1 MLGLGASVLSAS
13 HVTMFDFMLSHLFVS
28 EAHTAPLILF
38 LSFSLHA
45 VLPRGLKLETRRKD
59 AGLNEW
65 LNFCCKVG
73 ILCAKMLCKKW
84 VAQ

>member
-38 LSFSLHA
+38 LSFSLCA